1 MLIQIITDHF
11 LKDVLFLTTTTC
23 RDGANINLS
32 KLLCKLFVGW
42 RSRRGDYCLCF
53 LYINKVGRRSN
64 ANTDIYD
71 GTGGAWASI

>member
-1 MLIQIITDHF
+1 MRWF
-11 LKDVLFLTTTTC
+11 LRLQLVAN
-23 RDGANINLS
+23 GANINLS

-42 RSRRGDYCLCF
+42 RSRRGDYCLRF

>member
-1 MLIQIITDHF
+1 MLIQIITDHL
-11 LKDVLFLTTTTC
+11 LKDVLVLTTTTC
-23 RDGANINLS
+23 RE
-32 KLLCKLFVGW
+32 LLCKLFVGW

-71 GTGGAWASI
+71 GAGGAWASI